1 METHSPNT
9 VALPV
14 PRMTNHASIRMQQ
27 RGIPS
32 WFLRLLVEHGKTT
45 HDGHG
50 AVLKSV
56 SKSTRRRLQQVL
68 SRTEYAAAERYF
80 GVYAVV
86 TPDQAVVTA
95 AHRIH
100 RRLH

>member
-1 METHSPNT
+1 MHSDRRVSLSVHITTHAA
-9 VALPV
+9 V
-14 PRMTNHASIRMQQ
+14 RMQQ
-27 RGIPS
+27 RGIPR
-32 WFLRLLVEHGKTT
+32 WFLDLLVVHGKTT

-56 SKSTRRRLQQVL
+56 SKSTRRRLRQLL
-68 SRTEYAAAERYF
+68 SHSEYAEAERYF

-86 TPDQAVVTA
+86 SQGQAILTA
-95 AHRIH
+95 AHRTH